1 MKKPDFPENEEER
14 QKALERY
21 SILDTIEEESYDNLT
36 SLIAS
41 ICEVPISLVSLLDKD
56 RNFLKS
62 HYGVPFT
69 EDPRERSFCGHTILE
84 EKGFLFVS
92 DALKDPRFSDNPL
105 VTDMGIRFYAGAALT
120 NKEGINLGALCVFGK
135 EPKILSPHQKQALE
149 QLSKQVMLLMESRL
163 LNINLLK
170 AEKELQE
177 RNMELARFAAVTSH
191 DLKSPLNNI
200 VSLLTLL
207 KESAHKK
214 LDEEEQS
221 YIEWIE
227 KSATFLSNHI
237 TGLLDFYKSDQL
249 LSREKSLVKSEILE
263 KELMMVS
270 TSPQNKLHFNSS
282 VDALEINKEVVCQI
296 LMNLISN
303 GFKYNE
309 SENPT
314 VDVSISEE
322 EGSYY
327 FEVRDNGIGI
337 PVENQ
342 ERIFDLFETN
352 DAVDR
357 GGHKGTGIGLATVK
371 KLIDKLDGE
380 IKVNSDKGTGT
391 AITCIIPRK

>member
-84 EKGFLFVS
+84 EKGFLVVS